1 MQNTLKDFKLLTL
14 DEILISLDRLTR
26 FKHPDLSYPRVF
38 RDIIHKTSLSAHISD
53 KNLDELS
60 PEEISKYISKVWKE
74 SIKKYSENSELD
86 DLSDKILKKIPLFCF
101 EVKSEYTKALMKTKL
116 FCAEI
121 LLKIE
126 DKKLPKNLR
135 IVKFVLNEILNG
147 KQYSDDLIIQTSE
160 KYKLLFPIRKLVIV
174 EGITED
180 ILLPTFADFI
190 NTSLSERGVYI
201 FSAGGKTKIPSLYAE
216 LKNELKIPVTVVFD
230 NDAKNLSDD
239 LTQVLRK
246 EDNII
251 VNSKGEF
258 EDLLSLNLIKR
269 TLNSTYYNSE
279 KSTLDELRSQKS
291 MCKSLEEYYR
301 IRNLGEFK
309 KAQFAKLLAEN
320 IKYSSDISED
330 IKKLIEEII

>member
-26 FKHPDLSYPRVF
+26 FKHPDLSYQRVF

-53 KNLDELS
+53 KNIDEIS
-60 PEEISKYISKVWKE
+60 PSEISKYISKVWKE
-74 SIKKYSENSELD
+74 SVKKYSKNSELD
-86 DLSDKILKKIPLFCF
+86 DLSDKIIKKIPLFCF
-101 EVKSEYTKALMKTKL
+101 KVNSEYTKELMKTKL

-121 LLKIE
+121 LLNTD

-135 IVKFVLNEILNG
+135 TVKYTLLEIVNG
-147 KQYSDDLIIQTSE
+147 EQYSDDLIIKTSE
-160 KYKLLFPIRKLVIV
+160 KYKLLFPIRKLIIV

-180 ILLPTFADFI
+180 ILLPAFADFL

-216 LKNELKIPVTVVFD
+216 LKNELKIPVRVVFD

-239 LTQVLRK
+239 LEQILRK

-279 KSTLDELRSQKS
+279 KSTLEELRSQNS
-291 MCKSLEEYYR
+291 MCRSLEEYYR
-301 IRNLGEFK
+301 VRNLGEFK

-320 IKYSSDISED
+320 IKYPSDVSDD
-330 IKKLIEEII
+330 IRKLIEDII

>member
-26 FKHPDLSYPRVF
+26 FKHPDLSYQRVF

-60 PEEISKYISKVWKE
+60 PEEISKYITKVWKE

-101 EVKSEYTKALMKTKL
+101 EVKSEYTRTLMKTKL

-121 LLKIE
+121 LLKTE

-135 IVKFVLNEILNG
+135 IIKFVLNEILNG
-147 KQYSDDLIIQTSE
+147 KQYSDDLIIKTSE

-180 ILLPTFADFI
+180 ILLPAFADFI
-190 NTSLSERGVYI
+190 NTSLSKRGVYI

-239 LTQVLRK
+239 LTRILRK

-279 KSTLDELRSQKS
+279 KSTLYELRSQKS

-320 IKYSSDISED
+320 IKYTSDISED
-330 IKKLIEEII
+330 IKKLIEDLI

>member
-1 MQNTLKDFKLLTL
+1 MQNKLKDFKLLTL
-14 DEILISLDRLTR
+14 DEIIISLDRLTR

-53 KNLDELS
+53 KNIDEI
-60 PEEISKYISKVWKE
+60 PPDEINKYISKVWKD
-74 SIKKYSENSELD
+74 SVKKYSQNSELD
-86 DLSDKILKKIPLFCF
+86 DLSDRIIKKIPCFCF
-101 EVKSEYTKALMKTKL
+101 KVSSEYTKELMKTKL

-121 LLKIE
+121 LLKTD

-135 IVKFVLNEILNG
+135 IVKYTLLEIVKG
-147 KQYSDDLIIQTSE
+147 SQYSDDLIIETS
-160 KYKLLFPIRKLVIV
+160 KKFKLLFPIRKLVIV

-180 ILLPTFADFI
+180 ILLPAFADFLDI
-190 NTSLSERGVYI
+190 SLSERGVYI

-216 LKNELKIPVTVVFD
+216 FKNELKIPVTVVFD

-239 LTQVLRK
+239 LEQVLRK
-246 EDNII
+246 EDNIT

-279 KSTLDELRSQKS
+279 KSTLEELRSQKS

-320 IKYSSDISED
+320 IKYTSDVSDD